1 MTSPTLPFERRRHR
15 YMDAIG
21 AGSAAIFPAAPESVR
36 SNDVEYRY
44 RQSNDI
50 YYLTG
55 FREPGAVCL
64 LLPGHPK
71 DEFVLF
77 VRPRDP
83 ERETWTGRRAGVE
96 GAMAQY
102 GASVAYPI
110 DEIDQT
116 IPAYLAECE
125 RVYYSFGRDEA
136 FNQRVM
142 GWMRGAQ
149 QARPRTG
156 AGPTAILDAREA
168 LHEMRLHKEP
178 EEIECLRQAIA
189 ITADAHVSAMRSA
202 RAGMRE
208 YEVEALV
215 EYTFR
220 RGGGAGP
227 AYPSIVAAGSNATI
241 LHYTTNDC
249 VMGAGD
255 LLLLD
260 AGAEFD
266 GYCADV
272 TRTFPIGPRFEARQR
287 ALYEIVLDAQL
298 AAIDMIRP
306 GVKFDEVHQ
315 RAVEVLCQGLLELK
329 LLSGEL
335 AEIREKELY
344 KPFYMHRTSHW
355 LGLDVHDV
363 GAYKKGADSRVL
375 EPGMVLTV
383 EPGIYVG
390 DMVDDVAADWRG
402 LGVRIEDD
410 VLVTTDGHE
419 VLSAAVPK
427 AVDVLESLRE
437 DVERGSA

>member
-1 MTSPTLPFERRRHR
+1 
-15 YMDAIG
+15 
-21 AGSAAIFPAAPESVR
+21 
-36 SNDVEYRY
+36 
-44 RQSNDI
+44 
-50 YYLTG
+50 
-55 FREPGAVCL
+55 
-64 LLPGHPK
+64 
-71 DEFVLF
+71 
-77 VRPRDP
+77 
-83 ERETWTGRRAGVE
+83 
-96 GAMAQY
+96 
-102 GASVAYPI
+102 
-110 DEIDQT
+110 
-116 IPAYLAECE
+116 
-125 RVYYSFGRDEA
+125 
-136 FNQRVM
+136 
-142 GWMRGAQ
+142 
-149 QARPRTG
+149 
-156 AGPTAILDAREA
+156 
-168 LHEMRLHKEP
+168 
-178 EEIECLRQAIA
+178 
-189 ITADAHVSAMRSA
+189 
-202 RAGMRE
+202 MRE